1 MLGKVWSWNSLILLV
16 GMLNAITMVENN
28 LPIPQKS
35 KHIITKQLN
44 NFPPRYM
51 PRGIESRDLNR
62 CLYTNVHC
70 SIIHSSQKMK
80 TTQVSMNKWMDKQ
93 NVVYTYSAITFSL
106 KKGRNSFTCLTMDE
120 PWGHYAKWG
129 HKKSKTVWFL
139 SKIVKFMETK

>member
-93 NVVYTYSAITFSL
+93 NVVYSYSGILFCHTTWMNTENIWSEISQSQNDVYCVIL
-106 KKGRNSFTCLTMDE
+106 LIWNT
-120 PWGHYAKWG
+120 
-129 HKKSKTVWFL
+129 
-139 SKIVKFMETK
+139 